1 MGRIIGID
9 LGTTNSCVA
18 VMEGG
23 EPIVIANSEGQRTTP
38 SIVGFTAKGERV
50 VGQPAK
56 NQMITNAENT
66 VYSIK
71 RFMGRRY
78 AEVQNECR
86 LVPYKVTDN
95 GNDVRV
101 DIEGKLYSPQEI
113 SAFILQKMKKTA
125 EDYLGEPVTEAVITV
140 PAYFNDAQRQATKD
154 AGKIAGLEVKR
165 IINEP
170 TAASLAFGFNKD
182 SKKEKTIAVYD
193 LGGGTFDISILELG
207 EGVFEVKSTN
217 GDTHL
222 GGDDFDRKLVQWLM
236 DEFKNDTGI
245 DLSKDK
251 MALQRL
257 REASEKAKIEL
268 SNMQQTEINLPFIT
282 ADASGP
288 KHLQKT
294 LTKARFEQMME
305 DLFQRTREPCTKALA
320 DAGITADKVD
330 EVILVGGS
338 TRIPRVQQI
347 VREIFGKDGSKGV
360 NPDEAVAIGAAI
372 QGGILGGEV
381 KDVLLLDVTPLSLGI
396 ETLGGVFTRL
406 IPRNTTIPCRKSQ
419 IFSTAADSQTA
430 VSINVLQGER
440 EMASQNRTLG
450 RFDLVGIPAAPRG
463 VPQIEVA
470 FDIDANGI
478 VHVSAKDLGTGK
490 EQKIRIEASSGL
502 NDNDIE
508 KMVREAEAHAEE
520 DKKERERVEARNE
533 ADSLLYATEKSVG
546 EFGDKVSASD
556 KQNIESAM
564 KDLKKSMEGNDIED
578 IRKKTEALK
587 QASYKLSEEIYKN
600 ASAQQAASGQSSSGQ
615 GSAGQ
620 GNAGQAGGSASGAS
634 SDSGTKDGDDFNY
647 KVVDDED
654 KK

>member
-23 EPIVIANSEGQRTTP
+23 EPLVIANSEGQRTTP

-66 VYSIK
+66 VFSIK
-71 RFMGRRY
+71 RFMGRKY
-78 AEVQNECR
+78 SEVQSEIKM
-86 LVPYKVTDN
+86 VPYKVVDN

-101 DIEGKLYSPQEI
+101 DISGKMYSPQEI

-170 TAASLAFGFNKD
+170 TAASLAYGFNKD

-207 EGVFEVKSTN
+207 DGVFEVKSTN

-222 GGDDFDRKLVQWLM
+222 GGDDFDRKLMQWLV

-245 DLSKDK
+245 DLSKDR

-282 ADASGP
+282 ADATGP

-294 LTKARFEQMME
+294 ITRARFEQMMA
-305 DLFQRTREPCTKALA
+305 DLFERTKEPCYKALA
-320 DAGITADKVD
+320 DAGITADQVD

-338 TRIPRVQQI
+338 TRIPKVQQ
-347 VREIFGKDGSKGV
+347 VVKEIFGKEPSKGV
-360 NPDEAVAIGAAI
+360 NPDEAVAVGAAI

-419 IFSTAADSQTA
+419 IFSTAADGQTA
-430 VSINVLQGER
+430 VSIHVLQGER

-450 RFDLVGIPAAPRG
+450 RFDLVGIPPAPRG
-463 VPQIEVA
+463 VPQIEVT

-502 NDNDIE
+502 NESDIE
-508 KMVREAEAHAEE
+508 KMVRDAEAHAEE
-520 DKKERERVEARNE
+520 DRKARELIDARNE
-533 ADSLLYATEKSVG
+533 ADSLMYTIEKSLKD
-546 EFGDKVSASD
+546 FGDKVNPGE
-556 KQNIESAM
+556 KQAIETAIA
-564 KDLKKSMEGNDIED
+564 DLKKAMEGNNLEAI
-578 IRKKTEALK
+578 KQKTEALK
-587 QASYKLSEEIYKN
+587 QASYKLSEEIYKQ
-600 ASAQQAASGQSSSGQ
+600 ASAQQGQ
-615 GSAGQ
+615 AGQ
-620 GNAGQAGGSASGAS
+620 GFSGQPGADSAGPQGGA
-634 SDSGTKDGDDFNY
+634 DQGTKNADDVDY